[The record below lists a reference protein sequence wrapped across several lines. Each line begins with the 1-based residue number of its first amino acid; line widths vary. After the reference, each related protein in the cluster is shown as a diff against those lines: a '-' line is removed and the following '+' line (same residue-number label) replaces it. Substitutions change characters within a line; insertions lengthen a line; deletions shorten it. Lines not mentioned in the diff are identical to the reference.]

1 MATLIKSMGFLLSL
15 CPFFVLE
22 GATKFLGRLFV
33 GIPSGRR
40 RVLLSNLSYAFPE
53 RSQEE
58 LLSTARESAARMF
71 EMGFFSLCYPFLGK
85 SKLRKSALYTKNAE
99 EALSRMRMSGQ
110 PYVIM
115 IPHVCL
121 FETLATSPHFR
132 PQGKNRLGA
141 IYRPNKNQ
149 ALDEWIN
156 LARLDVGIVTFSR
169 KAGFSQTKKFLREG
183 NWLAI
188 LFDQNAGNQ
197 GTLSF
202 FLDRIASIT
211 TLPDLLAKGTKAR
224 AVYACPR
231 RTGFFQSS
239 VDIVELDAEKS
250 VSFGAHELLADQIK
264 SHPYGFP
271 DWLWPHS
278 KWKIQFYPEVK
289 FSLDAKRKLFPK
301 EVPRK
306 LVFFVRMPN
315 WLGDV
320 MMAAPI
326 LLAMTRARSDAKFVL
341 ICQPQFKE
349 LLEFLE
355 LGDEIL
361 PTVNVFS
368 LSGIKACFAMRKRF
382 PDCHFLFTNS
392 FRGDLEAFLMGAIHR
407 FGLRRPGKPR
417 PLLSHSFLADKE
429 MLEGAKALHQ
439 SALWEKTVFRF
450 GLGLPVRYDPFSIKA
465 SIQNPGKIGV
475 VLGSSNNPAK
485 RWSRDKWTEL
495 CELFLQ
501 SQKSTKIF
509 LYGTQQDM
517 QDAEGIVSELSDE
530 RVCSLAGKTSLKDLA
545 LEFSSCSMIIGCDSG
560 GVHLANAVG
569 TRAAVLFGPTNQQ
582 VTKPCYV
589 SPLLIIQPED
599 SADGEVLEMSS
610 IAPSAVFSKCE
621 SFLNEQ

>member
-22 GATKFLGRLFV
+22 GATNFLGRLFV

-40 RVLLSNLSYAFPE
+40 RVLLSNLRHAFPE
-53 RSQEE
+53 RSEDE
-58 LLSTARESAARMF
+58 LLSAARESAARMF

-85 SKLRKSALYTKNAE
+85 DKLRKSVTYTKHAE
-99 EALSRMRMSGQ
+99 KTLSRMRISGQ

-132 PQGKNRLGA
+132 PQGNRRLGA

-156 LARLDVGIVTFSR
+156 SARQDVGIVTFSR
-169 KAGFSQTKKFLREG
+169 KAGFTQTKEFLRKG

-202 FLDRIASIT
+202 FLDRIASVT

-224 AVYACPR
+224 SVYACPR

-239 VDIVELDAEKS
+239 VDIVELDTSKS
-250 VSFGAHELLADQIK
+250 ISFGAHDLLADQIK
-264 SHPYGFP
+264 SHPRGFP

-278 KWKIQFYPEVK
+278 KWKIQYYPEVK

-301 EVPRK
+301 KLPRK
-306 LVFFVRMPN
+306 LLFFVRMPN

-320 MMAAPI
+320 MMAIPI
-326 LLAMTRARSDAKFVL
+326 LLAMTRARPDAKFVL
-341 ICQPQFKE
+341 ICQPQFRE
-349 LLEFLE
+349 LLEFLKI
-355 LGDEIL
+355 GDEIM
-361 PTVNVFS
+361 PTVDVFS
-368 LSGIKACFAMRKRF
+368 PSGMKACFGMRKRF
-382 PDCHFLFTNS
+382 ADCHFLFTNS
-392 FRGDLEAFLMGAIHR
+392 LRGDFEAFLMGATHR

-417 PLLSHSFLADKE
+417 PLLSHSFRADKE
-429 MLEGAKALHQ
+429 MLEGEKALHQ
-439 SALWEKTVFRF
+439 TTLWRKAACRF
-450 GLGLPVRYDPFSIKA
+450 GLAIPVEFNPLLTKTVAPS
-465 SIQNPGKIGV
+465 PGKLGI

-485 RWSRDKWTEL
+485 RWSRENWAEL
-495 CELFLQ
+495 CELFL
-501 SQKSTKIF
+501 KSANSIRVS
-509 LYGTQQDM
+509 LYGTRQDLE
-517 QDAEGIVSELSDE
+517 DAAQIVSELGSE
-530 RVCSLAGKTSLKDLA
+530 RVRKLAGKTNLRDLA

-569 TRAAVLFGPTNQQ
+569 TRTAVLFGPTNQQ
-582 VTKPCYV
+582 VTKPCYA

-599 SADGEVLEMSS
+599 PAGGEVLEMSS
-610 IAPSAVFSKCE
+610 IAPSAVFSKCK